1 MRLLHH
7 DQTGELMLTRF
18 DDHER
23 PAYTILS
30 HTWGKDEEE
39 VSLADTMNGGGKEK
53 AGYKKIRFCGEQTQ
67 RDGIRYFWVDTCCID
82 KSNMAELSLAIRSMF
97 RWYQDATKC
106 YVYLSDVSTKKRKLD
121 GMLAETTSEH
131 PMTSSRWFKRG
142 WTLQELLA
150 PSSVELF
157 SQEWERLGDKISLGP
172 LISRITG
179 IPQEV
184 LQGDTLAQFDISDRL
199 RWRGDRK
206 TKLKEDMAYSLSG
219 ICDVDI
225 APLYGE
231 GEEEAFKRLHK
242 EIQKLKDCLRDLRQ
256 GDPKDDKKR
265 IEETKGG
272 LLVDSYRWV
281 LSNDAFQQWQRD
293 PQTQLLWV
301 KGDPGKG
308 KTMLLCGIIDE
319 LRSSMPKTALLSYFL
334 CQATFSHLNSAT
346 AVLRGL
352 LYMLITQQPSLA
364 SHIYKRYDLAGK
376 RLFEDAN
383 AWVALTEIWV
393 DVLRDPGLRT
403 GYLLIDALDECTID
417 RSRLLR
423 FIAIHS
429 SSSSR
434 LKWIVSSRNWP
445 EIERCLESAAGK
457 LLLSLELNAQ
467 SISAA
472 VKTFID
478 TKVSRLAE
486 EERYDEQIWNVM
498 SEYLSANANDTFL
511 WVALV
516 CQHLKGIAK
525 RHVMKKLKSIPPG
538 LEPFYKRMMNGISES
553 EDAETCGC
561 VLATTAIL
569 FRPVVIEELVAI
581 VEPLKEFV
589 DDPETV
595 LEIIELYGCF
605 LTVRENTVY
614 YVHQSAQDFLLADAK
629 NEIFPNGID
638 VVHQGIFRNS
648 LEVLSSQL
656 HRDMYKLKAPGAAID
671 FAQSPSPDPLAALRY
686 SCVYWIDHV
695 CNSKAIFQDS
705 HAGSNVVGEEITIFI
720 KEKYLYWL
728 EALSLCK
735 STTKCVTAMKALL
748 SLAEVWH
755 HQNAKLSF

>member
-7 DQTGELMLTRF
+7 DHDGELVLTAF
-18 DDHER
+18 DDYEQ

-39 VSLADTMNGGGKEK
+39 VSFADLMDGGGKDK
-53 AGYKKIRFCGEQTQ
+53 LGYNKIRLCGEQTR
-67 RDGIRYFWVDTCCID
+67 RDGFHYFWVDTCCID
-82 KSNMAELSLAIRSMF
+82 KSDKVELSLAIRSMF

-121 GMLAETTSEH
+121 GMLAETPSEH

-157 SQEWERLGDKISLGP
+157 SQEWERLGDKMSLGP

-184 LQGDTLAQFDISDRL
+184 LQGDSLARFDISDRL

-219 ICDVDI
+219 ICDVEI

-242 EIQKLKDCLRDLRQ
+242 EIQKLEDCLRDLRQ
-256 GDPKDDKKR
+256 GNPKDDKKR
-265 IEETKGG
+265 IEDTKGG

-281 LSNDAFQQWQRD
+281 ISNDAFRQWQRD

-308 KTMLLCGIIDE
+308 KTMLLCGIINE
-319 LRSSMPKTALLSYFL
+319 LRSSMPKTALLSYFF
-334 CQATFSHLNSAT
+334 CQATFSHLSSAT

-352 LYMLITQQPSLA
+352 LYMLIAQQPLLA
-364 SHIYKRYDLAGK
+364 SHIYKRYDHAGK

-383 AWVALTEIWV
+383 AWVALTEIWI

-403 GYLLIDALDECTID
+403 GYLLIDALDECTTD
-417 RSRLLR
+417 RLKLLR
-423 FIAIHS
+423 FIAIQS
-429 SSSSR
+429 SLSSC

-445 EIERCLESAAGK
+445 EIEKCLETAAGK

-467 SISAA
+467 SVSAA

-478 TKVSRLAE
+478 IKVSRLVE
-486 EERYDEQIWNVM
+486 EERYDDQIGNVM

-516 CQHLKGIAK
+516 CQHLKGTPK

-538 LEPFYKRMMNGISES
+538 LVPLYKRMMSGISQS
-553 EDAETCGC
+553 EDAETCRC
-561 VLATTAIL
+561 VLATTTIL
-569 FRPVVIEELVAI
+569 FRPVVIQELTAI
-581 VEPLKEFV
+581 VEPLKEFA
-589 DDPETV
+589 DDPKTV
-595 LEIIELYGCF
+595 REIVELCGSF
-605 LTVRENTVY
+605 LTVKENTVY
-614 YVHQSAQDFLLADAK
+614 FVHQSAQDFLLADAK
-629 NEIFPNGID
+629 DEIFPNSID
-638 VVHQGIFRNS
+638 IAHQEIF
-648 LEVLSSQL
+648 
-656 HRDMYKLKAPGAAID
+656 
-671 FAQSPSPDPLAALRY
+671 LR
-686 SCVYWIDHV
+686 
-695 CNSKAIFQDS
+695 
-705 HAGSNVVGEEITIFI
+705 
-720 KEKYLYWL
+720 
-728 EALSLCK
+728 
-735 STTKCVTAMKALL
+735 
-748 SLAEVWH
+748 SLAVLIA
-755 HQNAKLSF
+755 AKS